1 MAIPGHKFV
10 RAHFTDN
17 GRTTVESYWTDGKVE
32 RVEYIEA
39 KAGDPNWE
47 NLLTHIDIDG
57 LHEATYANIK
67 QSQRAFEATAIQI
80 AKDKG
85 ILKDYQD
92 QTVVND
98 VMMKML
104 FNKDD
109 TSESKNTLFVFKLKL
124 FELDFVKNCKTR
136 ELKSKLRKALD
147 IRQALKAAIDI
158 FEESN

>member
-1 MAIPGHKFV
+1 MKGHTFV
-10 RAHFTDN
+10 TAHFSN
-17 GRTTVESYWTDGKVE
+17 NERTLVEVVWEKDGKNVLQYVE
-32 RVEYIEA
+32 A
-39 KAGDPNWE
+39 DDNSAAWKT
-47 NLLTHIDIDG
+47 LLSHIDVDG
-57 LHEATYANIK
+57 LHEKTYKNIRETQK
-67 QSQRAFEATAIQI
+67 AFEQTAIRI
-80 AKDKG
+80 AKDQG
-85 ILKDYQD
+85 ILRDFQD
-92 QTVVND
+92 KTVIND
-98 VMMKML
+98 IVMEML